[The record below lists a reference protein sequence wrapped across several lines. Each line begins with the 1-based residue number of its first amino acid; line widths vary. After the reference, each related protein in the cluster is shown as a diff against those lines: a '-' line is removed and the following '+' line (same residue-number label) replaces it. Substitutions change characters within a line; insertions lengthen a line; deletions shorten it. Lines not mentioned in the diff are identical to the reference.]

1 MKKSKS
7 IICLLACL
15 VLLLKGC
22 VFGVDNAETP
32 TFQNIS
38 SENADIETS
47 DEEMSDEEISS
58 EAISDDKTLEQNVT
72 LKEHVSKLLSEEK
85 EENSAIIEEN
95 KDEEPTTDEYDE
107 KGYCYSQLSEEEKTV
122 YNEVYHGV
130 TERLEVS
137 VSTLSAEFLDKVFNC
152 VLYDHPE
159 LFYLDGYQYTTRSR
173 DDVTVSLSFKANY
186 IYDEEETKEY
196 QQKLDG
202 EIEALLLSAPMHGSD
217 YDKIKYVFDT
227 IITNTDYV
235 MNCVD
240 NQNILSVFLYH
251 QSVCNGYAKATQL
264 LLNRLGIE
272 SVVVNGTADGESH
285 AWNLVKADGAWYY
298 LDTTWGDADFK
309 DNRYQEVN
317 PINYDYFMVDSQSL
331 SKTHTVDRLVA
342 LPDCV
347 ARECNYYIHENLY
360 LNGLDPEQIG
370 DIFAR
375 GYDSGA
381 QVVQFKC
388 ANDAVYDEIYNYL
401 VDEQHAFDYLDVDNH
416 ITYVADDD
424 ANTFCF
430 WLFN

>member
-7 IICLLACL
+7 IICLLVCL
-15 VLLLKGC
+15 VLLLQGC
-22 VFGVDNAETP
+22 VFWVDNTETP
-32 TFQNIS
+32 TFQNIT
-38 SENADIETS
+38 SENADKETADGKTS
-47 DEEMSDEEISS
+47 GEE
-58 EAISDDKTLEQNVT
+58 TLEQDVT
-72 LKEHVSKLLSEEK
+72 LKDHVSDLLSEEK
-85 EENSAIIEEN
+85 DENSTTTREN
-95 KDEEPTTDEYDE
+95 ATPIADGFEE

-122 YNEVYHGV
+122 YAQLYHAIID
-130 TERLEVS
+130 RLEIS
-137 VSTLSAEFLDKVFNC
+137 VSTLSSESLDKVFNC

-159 LFYLDGYQYTTRSR
+159 LFYLDGYQCTTRSR
-173 DDVTVSLSFKANY
+173 NDVTVSLSFSANY

-196 QQKLDG
+196 QQKVER
-202 EIEALLLSAPMHGSD
+202 EIEALLLPAPRQGSD
-217 YDKIKYVFDT
+217 YDKVKYVFDT

-251 QSVCNGYAKATQL
+251 QSVCNGYAKATQV
-264 LLNRLGIE
+264 LLNRLGVE
-272 SVVVNGTADGESH
+272 TVVVNGTADGESH

-331 SKTHTVDRLVA
+331 SKTHTVDKLIA

-347 ARECNYYIHENLY
+347 ARECNYYVHENLY

-375 GYDSGA
+375 GYDSGT

-401 VDEQHAFDYLDVDNH
+401 VDEQHAFDYLEADNS
-416 ITYVADDD
+416 ITYVADDN

>member
-7 IICLLACL
+7 IICLFVCL
-15 VLLLKGC
+15 VLLLQGC
-22 VFGVDNAETP
+22 VFFVDNTETP
-32 TFQNIS
+32 TFQNIA
-38 SENADIETS
+38 SENADKE
-47 DEEMSDEEISS
+47 
-58 EAISDDKTLEQNVT
+58 ISDDKTSEQNDT
-72 LKEHVSKLLSEEK
+72 LKAHVSELLSEDK
-85 EENSAIIEEN
+85 SENSATMEEN
-95 KDEEPTTDEYDE
+95 ESNASALDEIKE
-107 KGYCYSQLSEEEKTV
+107 KGYCYSQLSEDEKTV
-122 YNEVYHGV
+122 YDEIYHAI

-137 VSTLSAEFLDKVFNC
+137 VSTLSADLLDKVFNC

-159 LFYLDGYQYTTRSR
+159 LFYLDGYQCTTRSR
-173 DDVTVSLSFKANY
+173 NDVTVSLSFCANY
-186 IYDEEETKEY
+186 IYDEEETKDY
-196 QQKLDG
+196 QQKLER
-202 EIEALLLSAPMHGSD
+202 EIETLLLNAPRQGSD
-217 YDKIKYVFDT
+217 YDKVKYVFDT

-264 LLNRLGIE
+264 LLDRLGVE

-317 PINYDYFMVDSQSL
+317 PINYDYFMVASQSL
-331 SKTHTVDRLVA
+331 NKTHTVDRLVP

-347 ARECNYYIHENLY
+347 ARECNYYVHENLY
-360 LNGLDPEQIG
+360 LNGLDPEQLG
-370 DIFAR
+370 EIFTR
-375 GYDSGA
+375 GYDAGV
-381 QVVQFKC
+381 QTVQFKC

-401 VDEQHAFDYLDVDNH
+401 VDEQHAFDYLDADNS
-416 ITYVADDD
+416 ITYVADDN